1 MSKSAFTG
9 TSKADIAINNVQRE
23 IRQMNQRDWLSI
35 SEQAIQDGKQRAK
48 QAQTPTVTQIR
59 ISHYNADAPLR
70 GSKHW
75 SAEQWDSYKAKV
87 KADKA
92 QAKRDSKTSL

>member
-1 MSKSAFTG
+1 MAGSSFTG

-59 ISHYNADAPLR
+59 VSHYNADAPLR

-75 SAEQWDSYKAKV
+75 SVEQWATYKAKV

-92 QAKRDSKTSL
+92 AAKQLNK

>member
-35 SEQAIQDGKQRAK
+35 TEQLTLDGKQRAK
-48 QAQTPTVTQIR
+48 QAQPVTVTQVR
-59 ISHYNADAPLR
+59 VSHYNADAPLR
-70 GSKHW
+70 GSKYW
-75 SAEQWDSYKAKV
+75 SVEQWDVFKAKV

-92 QAKRDSKTSL
+92 ATKLANKL